1 MNATEDMGWLDSPKC
16 LDSAV
21 DRLKLAQGVGLDV
34 GLDFHGRVHRP
45 MAKQLIQLLAPYR
58 PLFIEEPLLASHIT
72 ELAQFKHC
80 GVPIALGERLFT
92 RNDFRPYFEAG
103 VVDMVQPDVAHAGGI
118 SECMRIG
125 RMAETYDCAFS
136 PHCPNGPISL
146 LASIHMDL
154 ALPNVSLLST
164 IASLANHYACSLV
177 FRRCRMR
184 STTTLT
190 PTWEPTS
197 L

>member
-21 DRLKLAQGVGLDV
+21 ERLKLAQGVGLDV

-72 ELAQFKHC
+72 ELAQFKNC

-136 PHCPNGPISL
+136 PHCPNG
-146 LASIHMDL
+146 
-154 ALPNVSLLST
+154 
-164 IASLANHYACSLV
+164 
-177 FRRCRMR
+177 
-184 STTTLT
+184 
-190 PTWEPTS
+190 
-197 L
+197 